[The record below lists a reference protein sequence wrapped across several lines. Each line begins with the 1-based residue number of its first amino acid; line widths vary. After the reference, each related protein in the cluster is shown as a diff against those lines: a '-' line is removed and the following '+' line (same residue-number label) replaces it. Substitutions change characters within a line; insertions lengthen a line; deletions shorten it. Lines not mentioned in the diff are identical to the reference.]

1 MAAVLPAL
9 FLLLAIACFG
19 VLDEWRVAF
28 MKGAIVWGLAV
39 ALNTEVLS
47 VFRGLRP
54 VPLAVL
60 WTFEGVLIEVLVWRR
75 RDALSKRLSMAHG
88 WRVVAAACP
97 LFVMAAATAVIAI
110 AAPPNTFDSMT
121 YHMARVAHWAADG
134 TVAFYPTAIL
144 RQLYLNPWSEYAV
157 LQFQVLSGGDR
168 LANLV
173 QWFGMAASVVIASL
187 IAKLLQAPL
196 RGQLLAAFVVGTL
209 PMGIL
214 QASSTQND
222 YSAASWL
229 LCAIAAAL
237 AYVAAPSLRGAFWIG
252 ASIGLALLTKGSSY
266 IFVAPLALLLA
277 GWMVVRLRTRLL
289 GPAAVMVAVPLVLN
303 LGMYIRNEAQ
313 FQSPLGPSE
322 ETATLVNATFE
333 PAAIASN
340 LLRDSVLQVGTPFPN
355 VNYKLERA
363 IHAVHTRVLHIDV
376 SDPRT
381 TFGTETFVVNAS
393 SLDEDYAGD
402 PLQAIL
408 AVISIVAALILWR
421 RDPLPALYAGALVV
435 TFIVFAAYLRW
446 QPWLSRLELPML
458 VAAGPLIGTVLAG
471 WLKGLGVGIVVAVLF
486 VGAVPFVIDNQSR
499 PMVGFAF
506 PLNPRLLPEGAT
518 IFNTPREQLY
528 FVKNRSFEGPV
539 RRAAADAQ
547 SSGCGEVGMWLRGND
562 WEYPLWA
569 LTGGKSRFDQAILM
583 NASATATRFGSR
595 PCLLVTTID
604 APTPTIELD
613 RALFI
618 ESWAENGLALYTPL
632 P

>member
-9 FLLLAIACFG
+9 FLPLAIAYFG

-28 MKGAIVWGLAV
+28 VKGAIAWGVAV

-54 VPLAVL
+54 VPLAVV
-60 WTFEGVLIEVLVWRR
+60 WTLEGVLVLVLVWRR
-75 RDALSKRLSMAHG
+75 RNTLSARLTGAAG
-88 WRVVAAACP
+88 WPVVAAASP
-97 LFVMAAATAVIAI
+97 LIVIAAATAVIAI
-110 AAPPNTFDSMT
+110 AAPPNTFDAMT

-134 TVAFYPTAIL
+134 TVAFYPTATL

-173 QWFGMAASVVIASL
+173 QWFCMTGSVVFASL
-187 IAKLLQAPL
+187 IAKQLHAPL
-196 RGQLLAAFVVGTL
+196 RGQLLAAFTVGTL

-222 YSAASWL
+222 YSAAFWL

-237 AYVAAPSLRGAFWIG
+237 AYVASPSLGGAFWIG
-252 ASIGLALLTKGSSY
+252 ASIGLAMLTKGSSY
-266 IFVAPLALLLA
+266 IFAAPLALLLA

-289 GPAAVMVAVPLVLN
+289 APAALMVAVPLVLN
-303 LGMYIRNEAQ
+303 FGMYIRNEVQ

-322 ETATLVNATFE
+322 ETATLANATLE

-340 LLRDSVLQVGTPFPN
+340 LLRDSVLQVGTPFAN

-363 IHAVHTRVLHIDV
+363 VLAVHTRVLHIDV

-381 TFGTETFVVNAS
+381 TFGTEPFAVNAS

-408 AVISIVAALILWR
+408 AVVSIVVALILWR
-421 RDPLPALYAGALVV
+421 RAPLLALYAGALVV
-435 TFIVFAAYLRW
+435 TFILFAAYLRW

-458 VAAGPLIGTVLAG
+458 VAAGPLIGTVLAR
-471 WLKGLGVGIVVAVLF
+471 WLEGLGVGVVAALLLV
-486 VGAVPFVIDNQSR
+486 VAVPFVIDNQSR
-499 PMVGFAF
+499 PMVGFSF
-506 PLNPRLLPEGAT
+506 PLNPRLLPEGTT

-528 FVKNRSFEGPV
+528 FVKDPSFEVPV
-539 RRAAADAQ
+539 RRVAADAQ

-569 LTGGKSRFDQAILM
+569 LTGGRSRFDQAIVA
-583 NASATATRFGSR
+583 NASATATHFGSR

-613 RALFI
+613 GALFI
-618 ESWAENGLALYTPL
+618 ETWAENRVALYAPL